1 MAQAPIGS
9 STRKRKDARLH
20 LHSQSVF
27 PEVSCS
33 QQAISLIDAVW
44 INFPGSGRLVGN
56 PETIQKRGSWEACE
70 AKMFRSARTHCTTH
84 RRGPIKGNVKRHISP
99 SARCRHF
106 FVSAFSPNRLNVH
119 S

>member
-44 INFPGSGRLVGN
+44 INFPGSGRLVSYSYLIPVTSPDTRAGDSTMGR
-56 PETIQKRGSWEACE
+56 ETQS
-70 AKMFRSARTHCTTH
+70 
-84 RRGPIKGNVKRHISP
+84 
-99 SARCRHF
+99 
-106 FVSAFSPNRLNVH
+106 
-119 S
+119 

>member
-9 STRKRKDARLH
+9 STRKRKEARLH

-44 INFPGSGRLVGN
+44 ILPVIR
-56 PETIQKRGSWEACE
+56 PK
-70 AKMFRSARTHCTTH
+70 
-84 RRGPIKGNVKRHISP
+84 
-99 SARCRHF
+99 
-106 FVSAFSPNRLNVH
+106 
-119 S
+119 

>member
-44 INFPGSGRLVGN
+44 IQFSV
-56 PETIQKRGSWEACE
+56 
-70 AKMFRSARTHCTTH
+70 FRAVSQHPYLTGLR
-84 RRGPIKGNVKRHISP
+84 KGCP
-99 SARCRHF
+99 
-106 FVSAFSPNRLNVH
+106 
-119 S
+119 